1 MTPQG
6 ERDAFVAGELMTGR
20 ICRLLHSP
28 VERCLQTAEQLRAG
42 SGLKSV
48 PQEWMGLRC
57 DAYVTDH
64 NSALDTLTRLVS
76 EDGFYDEFIREMA
89 TSGDKIPYPHFKSP
103 LIGTV
108 NMIGHMVASGSS
120 GLCVGVTHD
129 WLVNVAASYVTGIP
143 VARPAYADF
152 LDTLFV
158 WREKK
163 RWMYYYKGVTGR
175 CPSFFESI
183 PDS

>member
-1 MTPQG
+1 MPANGRAT
-6 ERDAFVAGELMTGR
+6 AG
-20 ICRLLHSP
+20 
-28 VERCLQTAEQLRAG
+28 G

-108 NMIGHMVASGSS
+108 NMIGHMVASEVPVYVLELLMT
-120 GLCVGVTHD
+120 GLLMSRLH
-129 WLVNVAASYVTGIP
+129 
-143 VARPAYADF
+143 
-152 LDTLFV
+152 
-158 WREKK
+158 
-163 RWMYYYKGVTGR
+163 M
-175 CPSFFESI
+175 
-183 PDS
+183 